1 MKRITCIILLVIGL
15 LFVGVKYH
23 ELQEKYHEQEAT
35 ITKLKKEKRE
45 KSVVISEPQIDSNK
59 EKEDKTKEKELLESF
74 VDAYVNFHSI
84 DDRNQSVMDF
94 VTEDCQKENSL
105 DVKVHADFDSK
116 GTIESSYQSI
126 ADPDSFIVLG
136 KEESRGAS
144 HAFLM
149 NVHFTNNKIDF
160 YTYKYMAQN

>member
-1 MKRITCIILLVIGL
+1 MKRITCIILLVIDL

-23 ELQEKYHEQEAT
+23 ELQEKYHEQETT
-35 ITKLKKEKRE
+35 ITKLKKEKP
-45 KSVVISEPQIDSNK
+45 VVISEPQIDSNK

-105 DVKVHADFDSK
+105 DVEVHADFDSK
-116 GTIESSYQSI
+116 GTIENSYQSI
-126 ADPDSFIVLG
+126 SDSDSFIVLG
-136 KEESRGAS
+136 KEERRGTS
-144 HAFLM
+144 HEFLM
-149 NVHFTNNKIDF
+149 NVHLINDKIDA
-160 YTYKYMAQN
+160 YTYKYLAQN